1 MQKLQT
7 LGVAPVVTVACDL
20 FLIHLFQ
27 SILHLC
33 TGYCILQYIDVAH
46 FIQYP
51 FRTVS
56 EFFEKPYMQYI
67 LRLGDMPL

>member
-7 LGVAPVVTVACDL
+7 LGVAPMATVAFDL

-27 SILHLC
+27 SVLHLC
-33 TGYCILQYIDVAH
+33 AGYYILQYISVAH
-46 FIQYP
+46 YTQYP

-56 EFFEKPYMQYI
+56 NFFQ
-67 LRLGDMPL
+67 

>member
-7 LGVAPVVTVACDL
+7 LGVAPVVTVASDL

-33 TGYCILQYIDVAH
+33 AGYCIL
-46 FIQYP
+46 
-51 FRTVS
+51 
-56 EFFEKPYMQYI
+56 
-67 LRLGDMPL
+67 

>member
-7 LGVAPVVTVACDL
+7 LGVAPVVTVASDL

-33 TGYCILQYIDVAH
+33 VGYCILQYIVVAH
-46 FIQYP
+46 F
-51 FRTVS
+51 T
-56 EFFEKPYMQYI
+56 
-67 LRLGDMPL
+67 